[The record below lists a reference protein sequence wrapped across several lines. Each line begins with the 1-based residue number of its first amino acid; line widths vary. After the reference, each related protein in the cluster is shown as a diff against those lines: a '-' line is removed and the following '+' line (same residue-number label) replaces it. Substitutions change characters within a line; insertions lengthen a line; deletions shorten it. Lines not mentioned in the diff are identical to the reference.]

1 MNTINVITMICVII
15 EVYHLLF
22 YKQILSYVSPVTQ
35 IYRAAKLFERSLLD
49 TASMMNIVKQNTW
62 VRGALQLNQLDDEQE
77 QRIYASLGDSSDD
90 IKKTRKS
97 VSNHALMLYI
107 KDRPTGVLWYLG
119 YVAIEFVYW
128 ILIVVLCCEIGG
140 IYGVALIL
148 WSMIM
153 SHINDWLYNHD
164 TLNKHWNWFRIV
176 DSVCCI
182 VIYYAINYFAFI
194 LASS

>member
-62 VRGALQLNQLDDEQE
+62 VRDALHLSNEEEQH
-77 QRIYASLGDSSDD
+77 IFTSLGDTPDE

-97 VSNHALMLYI
+97 VSNHALLLYI
-107 KDRPTGVLWYLG
+107 KDRPTGVLWYLA
-119 YVAIEFVYW
+119 YVAIEFIYW
-128 ILIVVLCCEIGG
+128 ILIVILCCKIGG

>member
-62 VRGALQLNQLDDEQE
+62 VRDALHLSNEEEQH
-77 QRIYASLGDSSDD
+77 IFTSLGDTPDE

-97 VSNHALMLYI
+97 VSNHALLLYI
-107 KDRPTGVLWYLG
+107 KDRPTGVLWYLA
-119 YVAIEFVYW
+119 YVAIEFIYW
-128 ILIVVLCCEIGG
+128 ILIVILCCKIGG
-140 IYGVALIL
+140 LLGIALIL
-148 WSMIM
+148 WCTIM

-164 TLNKHWNWFRIV
+164 TLNKHWNWFRII

>member
-62 VRGALQLNQLDDEQE
+62 VRDALHLSNEEEQH
-77 QRIYASLGDSSDD
+77 IFTSLGDTPDE

-97 VSNHALMLYI
+97 VSNHALLLYI
-107 KDRPTGVLWYLG
+107 KDRPTGVLWYLA
-119 YVAIEFVYW
+119 YVAIEFIYW
-128 ILIVVLCCEIGG
+128 ILIVILCCKIGG
-140 IYGVALIL
+140 LLGIALIL
-148 WSMIM
+148 WCTIM

>member
-22 YKQILSYVSPVTQ
+22 YKQILSYTSPVTQ

-62 VRGALQLNQLDDEQE
+62 VRDALHLSNEEEQH
-77 QRIYASLGDSSDD
+77 IFTSLGDTPDE

-97 VSNHALMLYI
+97 VSNHALLLYI
-107 KDRPTGVLWYLG
+107 KDRPTGVLWYLA
-119 YVAIEFVYW
+119 YVAIEFIYW
-128 ILIVVLCCEIGG
+128 ILIVILCCKIGG